1 VGAKEVL
8 VIIQLWLKHRPIR
21 TWRNRRRAKK
31 GLPPVEG
38 NVNTESVWGIVRHI
52 LTTVGGALVTN
63 GYVTD
68 AQLETLVGAVVVLA
82 GVTWSVIQK
91 KRAE

>member
-1 VGAKEVL
+1 MDPRMILA
-8 VIIQLWLKHRPIR
+8 IAQLWLKHRPIR

-38 NVNTESVWGIVRHI
+38 NMNSESLWGIVRHI
-52 LTTVGGALVTN
+52 LTTVGGALVTS
-63 GYVTD
+63 GYVSE
-68 AQLETLVGAVVVLA
+68 AQLETLVGAVVILA
-82 GVTWSVIQK
+82 GVAWSVIQK